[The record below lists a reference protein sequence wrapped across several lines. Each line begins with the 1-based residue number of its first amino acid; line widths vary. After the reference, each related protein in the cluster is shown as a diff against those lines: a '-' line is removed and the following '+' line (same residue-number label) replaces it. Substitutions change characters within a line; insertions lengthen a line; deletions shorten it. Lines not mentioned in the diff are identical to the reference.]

1 MIIVSGR
8 RCIVRA
14 LRAIP
19 AVVSQCSGRGTGR
32 VGLQGLCRGSKPH
45 RTVPRE
51 RLREASSESELEA
64 FQNVGAGPELAQV
77 IERA

>member
-19 AVVSQCSGRGTGR
+19 AVVSQCSGRGTDR
-32 VGLQGLCRGSKPH
+32 VGLQGLCRGRPH

-64 FQNVGAGPELAQV
+64 FLNVGAGPELAQV